1 MKKTLIGLLGSTV
14 ICVLFLAG
22 CIDEHYGE
30 DSNAIVTNLTGY
42 AWERT
47 FQIRTEDGRDA
58 EVCEHYEF
66 GLNGKASC
74 KSRTTCDGEEV
85 EEHVHYF
92 RYDFITPNNRYLLLD
107 YCYWQIDRISS
118 SVLSIYETSDNPVI
132 VMGQTTESVIEG
144 DTSLTQECGIAFLAL
159 LACVIQFV
167 VGKQVG
173 GMYADRISAGQALGQ
188 KNTVLAIWMACTYL
202 NPASAIAPGSYVLWQ
217 NVINS
222 WQLWKKRVKDS
233 REAKA

>member
-118 SVLSIYETSDNPVI
+118 SGLSIYETSDNPVI
-132 VMGQTTESVIEG
+132 VMGQTREYKS
-144 DTSLTQECGIAFLAL
+144 F
-159 LACVIQFV
+159 
-167 VGKQVG
+167 
-173 GMYADRISAGQALGQ
+173 SAVPLG
-188 KNTVLAIWMACTYL
+188 N
-202 NPASAIAPGSYVLWQ
+202 
-217 NVINS
+217 
-222 WQLWKKRVKDS
+222 D
-233 REAKA
+233 

>member
-30 DSNAIVTNLTGY
+30 DSNTIVTNLTGY

-58 EVCEHYEF
+58 EVCEH
-66 GLNGKASC
+66 
-74 KSRTTCDGEEV
+74 CDGEEV

-92 RYDFITPNNRYLLLD
+92 RYDFITSNNRYLLLD

-118 SVLSIYETSDNPVI
+118 SVLSIYETFENPVV
-132 VMGQTTESVIEG
+132 VMGQTREYKSFSAVPLG
-144 DTSLTQECGIAFLAL
+144 D
-159 LACVIQFV
+159 
-167 VGKQVG
+167 
-173 GMYADRISAGQALGQ
+173 D
-188 KNTVLAIWMACTYL
+188 
-202 NPASAIAPGSYVLWQ
+202 
-217 NVINS
+217 
-222 WQLWKKRVKDS
+222 
-233 REAKA
+233 

>member
-30 DSNAIVTNLTGY
+30 DSNTIVTNLTGY

-47 FQIRTEDGRDA
+47 FQIRTEDGRNA

-118 SVLSIYETSDNPVI
+118 SVLFLVHALAASFAAF
-132 VMGQTTESVIEG
+132 
-144 DTSLTQECGIAFLAL
+144 SLAARARSSPLVTR
-159 LACVIQFV
+159 
-167 VGKQVG
+167 K
-173 GMYADRISAGQALGQ
+173 DWTRWRRAGQ
-188 KNTVLAIWMACTYL
+188 M
-202 NPASAIAPGSYVLWQ
+202 
-217 NVINS
+217 
-222 WQLWKKRVKDS
+222 
-233 REAKA
+233 

>member
-1 MKKTLIGLLGSTV
+1 MKKSINWIIGLDSYMRTV
-14 ICVLFLAG
+14 SCRLYWWTLRGRIAIPLF
-22 CIDEHYGE
+22 
-30 DSNAIVTNLTGY
+30 TNLIGY

-132 VMGQTTESVIEG
+132 VMGQTREYKSFSAVPLGNDWCAMFDVFLGTE
-144 DTSLTQECGIAFLAL
+144 AL
-159 LACVIQFV
+159 
-167 VGKQVG
+167 
-173 GMYADRISAGQALGQ
+173 QA
-188 KNTVLAIWMACTYL
+188 
-202 NPASAIAPGSYVLWQ
+202 
-217 NVINS
+217 
-222 WQLWKKRVKDS
+222 
-233 REAKA
+233 

>member
-30 DSNAIVTNLTGY
+30 DSNTIVTNLTGY

-132 VMGQTTESVIEG
+132 VMGQTRNIRVSRLFRWGMT
-144 DTSLTQECGIAFLAL
+144 DAL
-159 LACVIQFV
+159 CLMCF
-167 VGKQVG
+167 
-173 GMYADRISAGQALGQ
+173 
-188 KNTVLAIWMACTYL
+188 
-202 NPASAIAPGSYVLWQ
+202 
-217 NVINS
+217 
-222 WQLWKKRVKDS
+222 
-233 REAKA
+233 

>member
-30 DSNAIVTNLTGY
+30 DSNTIVTNLTGY

-58 EVCEHYEF
+58 EVCEHY
-66 GLNGKASC
+66 C
-74 KSRTTCDGEEV
+74 
-85 EEHVHYF
+85 

-118 SVLSIYETSDNPVI
+118 SVLSIYETFENPVV
-132 VMGQTTESVIEG
+132 VMGQTREYKS
-144 DTSLTQECGIAFLAL
+144 F
-159 LACVIQFV
+159 
-167 VGKQVG
+167 
-173 GMYADRISAGQALGQ
+173 SAVPLG
-188 KNTVLAIWMACTYL
+188 N
-202 NPASAIAPGSYVLWQ
+202 
-217 NVINS
+217 
-222 WQLWKKRVKDS
+222 D
-233 REAKA
+233 

>member
-30 DSNAIVTNLTGY
+30 DSNTIVTNLTGY

-47 FQIRTEDGRDA
+47 FQIRTEDGRNA

-118 SVLSIYETSDNPVI
+118 SVLSIYETFENPVV
-132 VMGQTTESVIEG
+132 VMGQIREYKSFSAVPLG
-144 DTSLTQECGIAFLAL
+144 D
-159 LACVIQFV
+159 
-167 VGKQVG
+167 
-173 GMYADRISAGQALGQ
+173 D
-188 KNTVLAIWMACTYL
+188 
-202 NPASAIAPGSYVLWQ
+202 
-217 NVINS
+217 
-222 WQLWKKRVKDS
+222 
-233 REAKA
+233 

>member
-30 DSNAIVTNLTGY
+30 DSNTIVTNLTGY

-74 KSRTTCDGEEV
+74 KSRRRVMARKWKSMYIISDMILSLP
-85 EEHVHYF
+85 
-92 RYDFITPNNRYLLLD
+92 ITDIFFWITATGRLTG
-107 YCYWQIDRISS
+107 
-118 SVLSIYETSDNPVI
+118 SVLQY
-132 VMGQTTESVIEG
+132 
-144 DTSLTQECGIAFLAL
+144 
-159 LACVIQFV
+159 
-167 VGKQVG
+167 
-173 GMYADRISAGQALGQ
+173 
-188 KNTVLAIWMACTYL
+188 
-202 NPASAIAPGSYVLWQ
+202 
-217 NVINS
+217 
-222 WQLWKKRVKDS
+222 
-233 REAKA
+233 

>member
-1 MKKTLIGLLGSTV
+1 MGSTV

-30 DSNAIVTNLTGY
+30 DSNTIVTNLTGY

-118 SVLSIYETSDNPVI
+118 SVLSIYETFENPVV
-132 VMGQTTESVIEG
+132 VMGRPGNIRVSRLSRWGMTDALCLMCFRDRGVTGISEG
-144 DTSLTQECGIAFLAL
+144 KI
-159 LACVIQFV
+159 
-167 VGKQVG
+167 
-173 GMYADRISAGQALGQ
+173 
-188 KNTVLAIWMACTYL
+188 
-202 NPASAIAPGSYVLWQ
+202 
-217 NVINS
+217 
-222 WQLWKKRVKDS
+222 
-233 REAKA
+233 

>member
-1 MKKTLIGLLGSTV
+1 MYRPLLFPLIEASD
-14 ICVLFLAG
+14 ISFLMA
-22 CIDEHYGE
+22 
-30 DSNAIVTNLTGY
+30 
-42 AWERT
+42 
-47 FQIRTEDGRDA
+47 FGRILRK
-58 EVCEHYEF
+58 VF
-66 GLNGKASC
+66 
-74 KSRTTCDGEEV
+74 
-85 EEHVHYF
+85 
-92 RYDFITPNNRYLLLD
+92 PLLLLPFVMAWLCRRWLPLLHRWVVARKD
-107 YCYWQIDRISS
+107 LAFYLWA
-118 SVLSIYETSDNPVI
+118 VALVI